1 MNITHATALEF
12 ARDQFALD
20 PVGPHGEGHWKRVCA
35 IGRRIGEQ
43 EGADLEIVELFALF
57 HDLCRIGG
65 GVDRGHGHRA
75 AELAR
80 RCRGLLFELP
90 DDERFAVLWAAL
102 AGHDRRDLSHDDITV
117 RTCWDA
123 ERLELPRFG
132 ITPQP
137 SLLYTETARRPDV
150 IDWAAEVSRNA
161 GMTAEK
167 PPLTWNRSARLESEA

>member
-1 MNITHATALEF
+1 MNIAHTSALEF
-12 ARDQFALD
+12 ARGQFALD
-20 PVGPHGEGHWKRVCA
+20 PAGTHGEGHWTRVCV

-65 GVDRGHGHRA
+65 GIDRGHGHRA

-80 RCRGLLFELP
+80 RCRRPLFDLV

-102 AGHDRRDLSHDDITV
+102 AGHDRREIDHDDITV

-137 SLLYTETARRPDV
+137 SLLYTETARRPEM
-150 IDWAAEVSRNA
+150 IAWAAEASRTVGA
-161 GMTAEK
+161 TLGTLPAAWHRPASLQAE
-167 PPLTWNRSARLESEA
+167 A